1 MNFINQVGSV
11 TAVVVMLVG
20 ATSLFAQDSD
30 TVVLDETGVKN
41 LRIETA
47 MVEETDFEESFF
59 ALGHIEAVPE
69 KTAGVSSR
77 IAGRIVELS
86 AHPGDRVK
94 KGDVVAKVESRLP
107 GDPPPVIPLVAPIG
121 GLVTH
126 ANARLGDPLSP
137 DTALLEITD
146 LSEVYA
152 VAKVPEYFAAR
163 IKPGTQAHIKVVAL
177 PDEKFDGK
185 LVRFGTTADEESG
198 TIDAIFILP
207 NESGRLRE
215 EMRAEFSVVLDSR
228 PNVLSVPRSALQ
240 GEASNRF
247 VYVKHFDLPNAFVKT
262 PVQTGK
268 LNDSFAEIEGGLFPG
283 DDVVTKGGYS
293 LSFAGAS
300 SISLKEALDAAHGH
314 EHAEDGSELT
324 PEKIAE
330 MAAKKRAEAGL
341 PAEGASESPI
351 WKIVSGVLFVLL
363 LASLLIRKGPVSPDE
378 VEVSKSNPE
387 TH

>member
-300 SISLKEALDAAHGH
+300 SISLKDALDAAHGH
-314 EHAEDGSELT
+314 EHAEDGSELS
-324 PEKIAE
+324 PEKEAE
-330 MAAKKRAEAGL
+330 LAAQKRAEAGL
-341 PAEGASESPI
+341 PENGEQESPM

-363 LASLLIRKGPVSPDE
+363 LVSLLFRKSPVSPDE
-378 VEVSKSNPE
+378 VEHSKSNPE
-387 TH
+387 TP

>member
-300 SISLKEALDAAHGH
+300 SISLKDALDAAHGH
-314 EHAEDGSELT
+314 EHAEDGSELS
-324 PEKIAE
+324 PEKEAE
-330 MAAKKRAEAGL
+330 LAAQKRAEAGL
-341 PAEGASESPI
+341 PAEGAGESPM

-378 VEVSKSNPE
+378 VEHSKSNPE
-387 TH
+387 TP